1 MESRIARSFEARIDD
16 VVEFEETWLPSA
28 VREMT
33 IADVL
38 YKLEAIKDIPVVK
51 LVAFNGIPLHYVE
64 FYKQFK
70 THIHDKPHLTD
81 DTCHRRCCM
90 HDIWPR
96 ITRNHVCH
104 CPQPLKEH
112 FGQPSVV
119 ARAFISKMTERRK
132 IQSNDQQA
140 LCEFSLTWL
149 IALQRSG
156 RLITSLT

>member
-70 THIHDKPHLTD
+70 THSWQTAFDGRYMSQAMLHARYLAQDHKES
-81 DTCHRRCCM
+81 CM
-90 HDIWPR
+90 
-96 ITRNHVCH
+96 
-104 CPQPLKEH
+104 PL
-112 FGQPSVV
+112 PS
-119 ARAFISKMTERRK
+119 
-132 IQSNDQQA
+132 
-140 LCEFSLTWL
+140 
-149 IALQRSG
+149 
-156 RLITSLT
+156 TS